1 MRGSLG
7 AIFIILVSLTILMSP
22 AIATVTWST
31 RENRDYGSND
41 LSELNDF
48 SLTDCLFSCE
58 FNPKCIGVVVDY
70 SDSSGPG
77 KCWLK
82 SAFSNSS
89 IKNGQRY
96 TYKLT
101 RS

>member
-1 MRGSLG
+1 MRGFSG
-7 AIFIILVSLTILMSP
+7 VIFIIIVSLTMLLSP
-22 AIATVTWST
+22 VMAAFTWSS
-31 RENRDYGSND
+31 RENRDYGLND
-41 LSELNDF
+41 VSELNDF
-48 SLTDCLFSCE
+48 SLTDCMFSCE
-58 FNPKCIGVVVDY
+58 SNAKCIGVVVDY

-82 SAFSNSS
+82 SALSNSS
-89 IKNGQRY
+89 VKNGQRY